1 MTEIHAAQVACLK
14 TATQAAIRHLGGV
27 EAAASCTRVGKTQ
40 ISEYQNR
47 NSAHIAPI
55 DVAVALDVFAQEP
68 HILAAMAMIE
78 GYALLPI
85 AFGEGCAATAM
96 GDVAASASGTL
107 TAALRALADGRIDR
121 SEAQDLSQRLSHL
134 IRISTDAL
142 QKMQALAFRADGEG

>member
-1 MTEIHAAQVACLK
+1 MTDRHRDHVACLK
-14 TATQAAIRHLGGV
+14 TATQAAVRLVGGV

-55 DVAVALDVFAQEP
+55 DVAVALDISAQQP
-68 HILAAMAMIE
+68 VILAAMASIT
-78 GYALLPI
+78 GFALLPI

-96 GDVAASASGTL
+96 GDVAASASETL
-107 TAALRALADGRIDR
+107 SAALRALADGRIDR

>member
-1 MTEIHAAQVACLK
+1 MAEMHASQVACLK

-47 NSAHIAPI
+47 NSSHVAPV
-55 DVAVALDVFAQEP
+55 DVAVALDLYAQEP
-68 HILAAMAMIE
+68 LILASMAAIE
-78 GYALLPI
+78 GYALLPLT
-85 AFGEGCAATAM
+85 FGEGCAATAM

-107 TAALRALADGRIDR
+107 TAALRALADGEIDR
-121 SEAQDLSQRLSHL
+121 PEAQDLSLRLSHL

-142 QKMQALAFRADGEG
+142 QKMQALAFGAGREG